1 MQEHPRYRQLR
12 WGVELVGR
20 LTRGHYP
27 LHYRD
32 AETIAAGFARC
43 GFARTEVLDPGQ
55 QAAALGLPVLR
66 QASLVRVIEA
76 RV

>member
-1 MQEHPRYRQLR
+1 
-12 WGVELVGR
+12 LVGR

-43 GFARTEVLDPGQ
+43 GFAHTEVLDPGQ

>member
-1 MQEHPRYRQLR
+1 M
-12 WGVELVGR
+12 
-20 LTRGHYP
+20 
-27 LHYRD
+27 HYRD